1 MSNESKRILKVF
13 VASPGDVRKEREALV
28 KVISELN
35 QTLTILAPEKGLAL
49 ELIRWETHVA
59 PGLGEDA
66 QDVVNRQLPDY
77 DIFIGIMWQRFGTPT
92 NRADSGAQEEF
103 LQAYERW
110 TRAKEFPVLFYFC
123 QKPIAVPRTVEEVKQ
138 LEKVVTFHQE
148 LASKGLVGE
157 YDDSDAFADIVR
169 PHLLLVLRRYLL
181 PKTVSADS
189 AAHALP
195 AIPPNA
201 LENARLELVAL
212 VREYEQIR
220 REMPWGRERTQKM
233 AAVFARMRAMAAS
246 THPLLPSLAVSDSPG
261 KRLAAIAILHEIPR
275 LEYVDWLAERPAAEK
290 AFVGYHATLALL
302 QAVRDLGREAPTK
315 LHAALLAARKGAAS
329 QPQPDPN
336 QLRTLDNALV
346 ELHQP
351 DGDVPQQPGREEEK
365 G

>member
-1 MSNESKRILKVF
+1 MLNDSKRILKIF

-35 QTLTILAPEKGLAL
+35 QTLTILAPEKGLTL

-77 DIFIGIMWQRFGTPT
+77 DVFIGIMWQRFGTPT
-92 NRADSGAQEEF
+92 NRADSGAHEEF

-110 TRAKEFPVLFYFC
+110 KRAKEFPVLYYFC
-123 QKPIAVPRTVEEVKQ
+123 QKPIPIPRTTEEMKQ
-138 LEKVVTFHQE
+138 LEKVVNFHQE

-157 YDDSDAFADIVR
+157 YNDSDAFADIVR

-181 PKTVSADS
+181 PKTASADS
-189 AAHALP
+189 TALTLP

-201 LENARLELVAL
+201 LETARLDLTAL

-246 THPLLPSLAVSDSPG
+246 THPLLPSLAVSDLPG
-261 KRLAAIAILHEIPR
+261 ERLAAIAILHEIPR

-290 AFVGYHATLALL
+290 EFVGYHATLALL

-315 LHAALLAARKGAAS
+315 IHAAVLAARKGVTS
-329 QPQPDPN
+329 KPQLDPN
-336 QLRTLDNALV
+336 QLRTLDNALA
-346 ELHQP
+346 ELNSQEA
-351 DGDVPQQPGREEEK
+351 GVPH
-365 G
+365 